1 MDIDLS
7 DLSAPDLS
15 DLDSADLSD
24 TSDSATPDATSTP
37 DLSTPVP
44 DLTQTQTAT
53 PPTTDPYAMDPSQW
67 DQDTRN
73 YAALGDLHCMVDQ
86 HVRDYGTLPDSD
98 TMDGFMNQICDT
110 WGTPV
115 TADANPADSPAAPMA
130 ASVNQPDALADDNPS
145 QSVNLDQPSPTAPV
159 APPATPEPA
168 ASTDASATPPQP
180 TPPRL
185 AATDTGTMSDATN
198 DVRSSATQNQLAQN
212 EGAQIASS
220 DTSTG
225 ANGQSKQEAQQQA
238 RVAANEEALK
248 NPNVRA
254 MLDTIGQAEGAKY
267 NTRYGGGT
275 FNDYSKH
282 PALDQQSQTPSGK
295 YQITAQTYKDVS
307 GRLGLTDFSPHTQD
321 IMAVQK
327 LVDRGAIDDIKS
339 GNIDTALPK
348 ISHEWSSLPT
358 GPNQSNAYPGQ
369 PYKSYDAIISSFK
382 QNLANQP

>member
-1 MDIDLS
+1 MDIDLSDLSAPDLS

-115 TADANPADSPAAPMA
+115 TADANPADSPAASMA
-130 ASVNQPDALADDNPS
+130 ANVNQPDAIADDNPS
-145 QSVNLDQPSPTAPV
+145 PDQSVNQCQTSPAEPAAT
-159 APPATPEPA
+159 PATPEPA

-180 TPPRL
+180 TR
-185 AATDTGTMSDATN
+185 TGENNQDKPLTIEIIKSLQQTPISE
-198 DVRSSATQNQLAQN
+198 VKSTQQASCYKPITPQEQKMAN
-212 EGAQIASS
+212 EGNVEEFWKSRQLNGDPIADVALGTLGMTGSS
-220 DTSTG
+220 STSPTYRLEGQG
-225 ANGQSKQEAQQQA
+225 ANAWLEGNSLLNNGKLTDLDAVHKDLMQAHVTATMANGNGDQPLSDQQIGDYHHDVFGKYGLPPSAFGGTPLPDTQSVSNLIKG
-238 RVAANEEALK
+238 LW
-248 NPNVRA
+248 
-254 MLDTIGQAEGAKY
+254 Y
-267 NTRYGGGT
+267 NTC
-275 FNDYSKH
+275 K
-282 PALDQQSQTPSGK
+282 
-295 YQITAQTYKDVS
+295 
-307 GRLGLTDFSPHTQD
+307 
-321 IMAVQK
+321 
-327 LVDRGAIDDIKS
+327 
-339 GNIDTALPK
+339 
-348 ISHEWSSLPT
+348 
-358 GPNQSNAYPGQ
+358 
-369 PYKSYDAIISSFK
+369 
-382 QNLANQP
+382 